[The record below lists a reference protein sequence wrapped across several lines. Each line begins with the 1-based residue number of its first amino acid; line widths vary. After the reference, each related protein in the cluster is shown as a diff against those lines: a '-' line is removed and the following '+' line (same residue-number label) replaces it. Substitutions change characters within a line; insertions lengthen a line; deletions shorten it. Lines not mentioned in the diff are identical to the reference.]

1 MLVKKIDIQLRR
13 FPLLHKKKIFNL
25 FWNQMKCYVLEKHK
39 GLNTF
44 SIRLRTSFNES
55 HGIFGELFAW
65 LESIGNLVHFRIDSC
80 QIQSTKN
87 KKEN

>member
-1 MLVKKIDIQLRR
+1 MLVKKNDTQLRS
-13 FPLLHKKKIFNL
+13 FPLLHEKTIFNL
-25 FWNQMKCYVLEKHK
+25 FWNQMKCCFLEKHK
-39 GLNTF
+39 ELNTF

-87 KKEN
+87 KQDN